1 MDYKDE
7 MLEIAAKALSQAS
20 YILENDMTNH
30 AKWFKD
36 VENRCRETLSKSTLL
51 NGMDKPLFAR
61 VVPWQGLS
69 DDEIKRNATKL
80 GYLWTENSEIS
91 FKMDGF
97 LELFARAIEQALKEK
112 NT

>member
-69 DDEIKRNATKL
+69 DDEIAII
-80 GYLWTENSEIS
+80 G
-91 FKMDGF
+91 MDIDYSCYPVSY
-97 LELFARAIEQALKEK
+97 ARAIEKLIKEK
-112 NT
+112 NNA